1 MATDKKKSIEFIRL
15 ANPNGNGI
23 SQPVDVI
30 NLQGQYQSLNVSNG
44 SSYSRK
50 KSHLQEK
57 YYLIKVYE
65 KGTIDTKIAT
75 GDNAGVGLGK
85 LKTIQLNGE
94 KI

>member
-1 MATDKKKSIEFIRL
+1 MGTDIKKSNEFINL
-15 ANPNGNGI
+15 ANPNENGI
-23 SQPVDVI
+23 SVPIDVT

-50 KSHLQEK
+50 KSYLQEK

-65 KGTIDTKIAT
+65 KGTIDTKT
-75 GDNAGVGLGK
+75 NTTDNAGVGLGK
-85 LKTIQLNGE
+85 LKTIQLNGK